1 MLFLVPSPVAQAL
14 HETNARLR
22 FWLDGLIA
30 DHGRPGGAT
39 PEQMTGLLSE
49 LMRAGEWLRTVPR
62 DRDSD
67 LAHELSEYRRNVE
80 RLHELLPAIHAS
92 LLRERAQLESERA
105 RLGSI
110 AQWTR
115 GSRQTL

>member
-1 MLFLVPSPVAQAL
+1 MFLLVPSPVPQAL

-22 FWLDGLIA
+22 FWLDGLIT
-30 DHGRPGGAT
+30 DHARPGGAT

-67 LAHELSEYRRNVE
+67 LPHELSEYRRNVE
-80 RLHELLPAIHAS
+80 RLHQFFPPIHAS
-92 LLRERAQLESERA
+92 LLRELAHLETE
-105 RLGSI
+105 
-110 AQWTR
+110 T
-115 GSRQTL
+115 